1 MTASPDTEIHF
12 EIHPSQTRVPAAER
26 ERILEAPGF
35 GQVFTDHMITLRWTA
50 ERGWH
55 DGKLEPYG
63 PFSLDPATAVFHY
76 GQELFEGLKAYRQD
90 SGSVVMFRPQANAAR
105 FNAGCRRMA
114 MPELPEETFLRA
126 LELLVTQDREWIP
139 AGEGNSLYLRPFMIA
154 TQRGLGVNHPS
165 SEYLFCV
172 IASPAAAYFGASETV
187 KVWLSED
194 YTRAAPG
201 GTGAVKCGGNY
212 AAAFAAQQQ
221 AVDKG
226 CDQVVWLDAAE
237 HEWVEEMGGMNLYF
251 VYGSGVVGPPRDAR
265 AHRLAAARD
274 HPRLAAAARADA
286 RHPRRGGPDLGVR
299 LARRLRLR
307 RADRGVRLRHR
318 RRDHPGRGGR
328 RGLRRLDDRRRHP
341 GRGHHA
347 AQVGADRHPV
357 RPPAR
362 PLRLD
367 LQGRLSPLLGASG
380 PTGTREHRLLLSVTT
395 LRVGRC
401 PGARA
406 GV

>member
-1 MTASPDTEIHF
+1 MNVSPDTEIQF

-26 ERILEAPGF
+26 ARILEAPGF

-63 PFSLDPATAVFHY
+63 PFSLDPATSVFHY

-90 SGSVVMFRPQANAAR
+90 SGSIVMFRPQANAAR

-139 AGEGNSLYLRPFMIA
+139 DGEGNSLYLRPFMIA

-172 IASPAAAYFGASETV
+172 IASPSAAYFGASSAV

-221 AVDKG
+221 AVDEG
-226 CDQVVWLDAAE
+226 CDQVVWLDAAQ

-251 VYGSGVVGPPRDAR
+251 VYGAGSDAR
-265 AHRLAAARD
+265 IMTPTLTGSLLPGITRDSLLRLAPTLGLPAAEERISVASW
-274 HPRLAAAARADA
+274 RSGCASGELTEVFACGTAAVIT
-286 RHPRRGGPDLGVR
+286 P
-299 LARRLRLR
+299 
-307 RADRGVRLRHR
+307 
-318 RRDHPGRGGR
+318 
-328 RGLRRLDDRRRHP
+328 
-341 GRGHHA
+341 
-347 AQVGADRHPV
+347 VGAVD
-357 RPPAR
+357 
-362 PLRLD
+362 
-367 LQGRLSPLLGASG
+367 GASG
-380 PTGTREHRLLLSVTT
+380 GWTIGDGTPGPVTQRLKSELIGIQYGHKPDPFGWIHKV
-395 LRVGRC
+395 
-401 PGARA
+401 A
-406 GV
+406 

>member
-1 MTASPDTEIHF
+1 MTETPDTEIDF
-12 EIHPSQTRVPAAER
+12 EIRLSQSRVPAAER
-26 ERILEAPGF
+26 ARILEAPGF

-90 SGSVVMFRPQANAAR
+90 SGSIVMFRPQANAAR

-126 LELLVTQDREWIP
+126 LELLVAQDRDWIP
-139 AGEGNSLYLRPFMIA
+139 EGEGNSLYLRPFMIA

-165 SEYLFCV
+165 SEYLFCA
-172 IASPAAAYFGASETV
+172 IASPAASYFGAGKTV

-221 AVDKG
+221 AVEKG
-226 CDQVVWLDAAE
+226 CDQVVWLDAAM
-237 HEWVEEMGGMNLYF
+237 HEYVEEMGGMNLYF
-251 VYGSGVVGPPRDAR
+251 VYGSGPSARVLTPELTGSLLPGITRDSLL
-265 AHRLAAARD
+265 RLA
-274 HPRLAAAARADA
+274 PT
-286 RHPRRGGPDLGVR
+286 LGVPAEEGR
-299 LARRLRLR
+299 ISTS
-307 RADRGVRLRHR
+307 DW
-318 RRDHPGRGGR
+318 RDGC
-328 RGLRRLDDRRRHP
+328 
-341 GRGHHA
+341 A
-347 AQVGADRHPV
+347 AGELTEVFACGTAAVITPVGAVDGESGGWVIGDGTPGPV
-357 RPPAR
+357 TQ
-362 PLRLD
+362 RLKSELIGIQYGHKPD
-367 LQGRLSPLLGASG
+367 PFGWVYKVA
-380 PTGTREHRLLLSVTT
+380 
-395 LRVGRC
+395 
-401 PGARA
+401 
-406 GV
+406 